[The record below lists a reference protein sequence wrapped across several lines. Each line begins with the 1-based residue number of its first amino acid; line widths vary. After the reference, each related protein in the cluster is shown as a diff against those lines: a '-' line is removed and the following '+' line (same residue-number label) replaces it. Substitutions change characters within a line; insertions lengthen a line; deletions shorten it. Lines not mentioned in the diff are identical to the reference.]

1 MAWNAGAFLVG
12 MLLAASAP
20 LLAQSQEPDE
30 NWEGLVRVPSQTI
43 EFVYLAPGADF
54 RPYTKV
60 MLEPSEMAMRKDW
73 LRDYQHATGERRNGV
88 NERDVVRALER
99 GSKRFDTYFADAF
112 TEAGFTIAR
121 SPGADV
127 LRVRLGVFEIDVQT
141 PDTMKV
147 TRNERLTLSENA
159 GQATLVVE
167 VRDSVTN
174 ALLGRAIERRL
185 ADDTGQWVRDLGDSR
200 VGFNRLFHRWAEAS
214 AEGMVEL
221 KALSPVDPTG
231 APISR

>member
-1 MAWNAGAFLVG
+1 MASNARALLAG
-12 MLLAASAP
+12 MLLAAAAP
-20 LLAQSQEPDE
+20 ALAQSHAADDD
-30 NWEGLVRVPSQTI
+30 WEGLVRVPSQRI

-60 MLEPSEMAMRKDW
+60 ILEPSEMAMRKDW
-73 LRDYQHATGERRNGV
+73 LRDYQQATGERRNGIS
-88 NERDVVRALER
+88 ERDVVRALER

-112 TEAGFTIAR
+112 TQAGFTIVR
-121 SPGADV
+121 SPAADV
-127 LRVRLGVFEIDVQT
+127 VRVRLGVFEIDVQT
-141 PDTMKV
+141 PDGLKV

-185 ADDTGQWVRDLGDSR
+185 ADDTGQWARGLGDSK
-200 VGFNRLFHRWAEAS
+200 VGFNRLFRRWAEAS
-214 AEGMVEL
+214 AQGMAEL
-221 KALSPVDPTG
+221 KALSPVDVEG
-231 APISR
+231 ERLAR